1 MTIRAL
7 ASSRQDFLKQT
18 KQPKASAVSSS
29 KVLSGSGGFGLN
41 LEDQAGTQQETVMS
55 QCAAEGFEVEYKL
68 AEQSTKAAEL
78 HEMQQD
84 IRALDG
90 CFRDLGTL
98 LAQQGDVIDSIEED
112 VEKTATR
119 IPKGTTELA
128 AAGKA
133 KCSPA
138 LATHNFALPCATSC
152 ARVVLTIADGSEL
165 ANEWWR
171 VRWSVASS
179 GLSSASSVDRYTC
192 PSHSDS
198 VSSNDCLHAACW
210 QAGVVVGGA
219 AGAGLGG

>member
-1 MTIRAL
+1 
-7 ASSRQDFLKQT
+7 
-18 KQPKASAVSSS
+18 
-29 KVLSGSGGFGLN
+29 
-41 LEDQAGTQQETVMS
+41 
-55 QCAAEGFEVEYKL
+55 
-68 AEQSTKAAEL
+68 
-78 HEMQQD
+78 MQQD